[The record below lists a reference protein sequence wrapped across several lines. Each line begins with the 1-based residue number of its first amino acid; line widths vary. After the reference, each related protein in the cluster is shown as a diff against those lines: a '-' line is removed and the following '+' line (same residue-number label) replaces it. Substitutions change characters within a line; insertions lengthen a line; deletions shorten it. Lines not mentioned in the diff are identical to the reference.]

1 MKRFVMVMG
10 AVSAMYLAV
19 TSSALGG
26 DSGDA
31 RSLPAAATQIID
43 RVRQAAEQ
51 RDLAGL
57 RKLMV
62 REFKWSFGGDSD
74 ADQDPRFLREMARIP
89 WQGCHIIDT
98 PDGWRIEYFVEGD

>member
-1 MKRFVMVMG
+1 
-10 AVSAMYLAV
+10 
-19 TSSALGG
+19 
-26 DSGDA
+26 
-31 RSLPAAATQIID
+31 
-43 RVRQAAEQ
+43 
-51 RDLAGL
+51 
-57 RKLMV
+57 MV